1 MISQCGKVW
10 VKFLIAPVE
19 DIEVLVQ
26 WACGSVDL
34 FWAWRQLVESRI
46 GNCKRHTVE
55 AIHQTLH
62 TLIVD
67 EKLRQLSRI
76 ASHSIRGKPCG
87 CIELRFLKTNEA
99 HILARDFNNLN
110 HPRFR
115 LLYGAGPAH
124 FQYDFFPVEMLL
136 PQFAALGRARRA
148 QAIPPL
154 RQLFVRMLNRNFA
167 RANMTGIESQGN
179 KG

>member
-62 TLIVD
+62 TPIVD
-67 EKLRQLSRI
+67 E
-76 ASHSIRGKPCG
+76 
-87 CIELRFLKTNEA
+87 
-99 HILARDFNNLN
+99 
-110 HPRFR
+110 
-115 LLYGAGPAH
+115 
-124 FQYDFFPVEMLL
+124 
-136 PQFAALGRARRA
+136 
-148 QAIPPL
+148 
-154 RQLFVRMLNRNFA
+154 
-167 RANMTGIESQGN
+167 
-179 KG
+179 